1 MKAISGT
8 SRAGKPESYC
18 SFCDTA
24 NLHLS
29 LVPASITHYLN
40 THTQAYLRLFRST
53 CVCEKESWN
62 RSGVYWKAPL
72 KDLVING
79 RKNILNHN
87 IFALFFSDG
96 LDILLFFSY
105 ILEGMN
111 VKYLTIKGIVC
122 SKYVVSNQY
131 FIVWTK
137 SIWKILQIPSFMF
150 QRRKS
155 HRFGTKWGWVK
166 NDII

>member
-18 SFCDTA
+18 WFCDTA

-53 CVCEKESWN
+53 CFCETESWN

-72 KDLVING
+72 KDLIING

-87 IFALFFSDG
+87 IFALFFWMASTFCCFSATYWKEWMWNTWPLKG
-96 LDILLFFSY
+96 QFVQNMSFQTNILLCGKNP
-105 ILEGMN
+105 LEKSF
-111 VKYLTIKGIVC
+111 KYLLSCFKEEKVTGLEW
-122 SKYVVSNQY
+122 NE
-131 FIVWTK
+131 
-137 SIWKILQIPSFMF
+137 
-150 QRRKS
+150 
-155 HRFGTKWGWVK
+155 GE
-166 NDII
+166 